1 MGGGVVGNLAG
12 FAASTIMRG
21 IDFAHLPTT
30 VMAQVDSTTGGKQA
44 VNMPQGKN
52 LLGLFNDPKFILIDT
67 YFLHTLPQ
75 REFSCG
81 FAECIKHA
89 LCQDEDFVNELFLK
103 FNKEHRYSESDLL
116 SIVERTIKLKIDLL
130 KMDPK
135 EINEGKIL
143 VYGHTIGHAV
153 ETLSHGKLNH
163 GESISIGMIFAAK
176 ASVALG
182 FADKSLILVHEKVLT
197 KAGLPIRIPDY
208 IQSDNIVTQL
218 SYDKKLSPQIE
229 LILLRQIGEPQAH
242 EGRIGYPFNKERV
255 LELLLDQNTWDKELY
270 LPH

>member
-1 MGGGVVGNLAG
+1 
-12 FAASTIMRG
+12 
-21 IDFAHLPTT
+21 
-30 VMAQVDSTTGGKQA
+30 
-44 VNMPQGKN
+44 
-52 LLGLFNDPKFILIDT
+52 
-67 YFLHTLPQ
+67 
-75 REFSCG
+75 
-81 FAECIKHA
+81 
-89 LCQDEDFVNELFLK
+89 
-103 FNKEHRYSESDLL
+103 
-116 SIVERTIKLKIDLL
+116 
-130 KMDPK
+130 MDPK